1 MVRPKLVPDD
11 TRTKLL
17 KAAVAV
23 FSERGYDKATIREI
37 CRKAGA
43 NVALVNY
50 HFGDKLELYVE
61 VIRYATDAAAKMELL
76 NQALGRHADPCD
88 ALRQII
94 AGIIE
99 RLGER
104 REQSSLHLGFMLREM
119 AQPTPAL
126 SRVIDE
132 TIRPLYDRL
141 RSLIGRILNLPIDH
155 PTTRLC
161 THSIIGQV
169 SHYAHARPI
178 LAQVWPAM
186 KLTSGQRKLVANH
199 IADFSLAYLTARR
212 GAHSAARRHK

>member
-1 MVRPKLVPDD
+1 MARHKPLPDD

-23 FSERGYDKATIREI
+23 FSEREYEKATIRQI
-37 CRKAGA
+37 CRKAGV

-61 VIRYATDAAAKMELL
+61 VIRYATDAAAKLEVL
-76 NQALGRHADPCD
+76 NRALERHADPCD

-94 AGIIE
+94 VGIIE
-99 RLGER
+99 RLGETCG
-104 REQSSLHLGFMLREM
+104 QFGLHLRFMLKEM

-132 TIRPLYDRL
+132 TIRPMYDHL

-155 PTTRLC
+155 RTTRLC
-161 THSIIGQV
+161 THSVIGQV

-178 LAQVWPAM
+178 LAQLWPAM
-186 KLTSGQRKLVANH
+186 KLTKGQRKLVANH
-199 IADFSLAYLTARR
+199 IADFSLAYLIAQRDAPRAGRR
-212 GAHSAARRHK
+212 QK